1 MPNYNEIGNN
11 AALSMGGTEFPVTSM
26 SYTEDA
32 DISDVQFNDGL
43 NSRHVV
49 TGVSYSG
56 SFEHSGGNQDL
67 RDILYEE
74 VGGTTAPT
82 RINTMIIYDDTHRY
96 RFKEVLI
103 DSRDKDFPADDR
115 TEVTYDFVAE
125 ELIVETR

>member
-11 AALSMGGTEFPVTSM
+11 ASISIGDFEFPVTSI

-56 SFEHSGGNQDL
+56 SFEHSGGNEEL
-67 RDILYEE
+67 RSTFYDN
-74 VGGTTAPT
+74 VGGTAAPR
-82 RINTMIIYDDTHRY
+82 RIGTMVIYDDTHRY

-125 ELIVETR
+125 ELVVEER